1 MTRTQWAALSC
12 RKPFLSQHTDFLLWE
27 QVEVWGQS
35 SHHQRVLLP
44 VVTQAHTYM
53 TAHIGRDVTARY
65 TETKPH
71 RALKCMHPQSTTT
84 QMPHKGICTHMHSCI
99 RDSHPSLWGLH
110 AEVPAWREREEGDW
124 RQAKEGDQCRVGPW
138 EPVTCCP

>member
-1 MTRTQWAALSC
+1 MTETQWAALSC
-12 RKPFLSQHTDFLLWE
+12 RKPFLSHHTDFLLWE

-84 QMPHKGICTHMHSCI
+84 QMPTQGSAHTCTVAYVIAIPHSGDSMLKSLPGGRGKKVTGDKLRKGTN
-99 RDSHPSLWGLH
+99 
-110 AEVPAWREREEGDW
+110 AE
-124 RQAKEGDQCRVGPW
+124 
-138 EPVTCCP
+138 